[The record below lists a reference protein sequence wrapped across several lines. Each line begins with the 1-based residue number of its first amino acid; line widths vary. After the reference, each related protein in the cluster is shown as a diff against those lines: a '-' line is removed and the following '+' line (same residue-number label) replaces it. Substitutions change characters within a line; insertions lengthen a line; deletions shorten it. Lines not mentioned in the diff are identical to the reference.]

1 MTERV
6 VCKSLVMQVSLIHHT
21 EEASIKSSRTNVQ
34 SNKSPILLT
43 QFRKSLWTF
52 IPVIFLSI
60 ISCGQSSADTGKSFN
75 PNELKADFKAF
86 SDSMEAYHAGLY
98 RYISKTDFHKLLDSA
113 SNELNR
119 SMRLPDFY
127 LLLRYLVSKVQDGHT
142 SVNMPTSAANH
153 FIANAKLFP
162 FQLHFINDRAFISC
176 KTPHETLKA
185 GSEIL
190 SIDNHPIRHIRQK
203 LFNYMTSDGA
213 NETKKFSDLNNEG
226 FSPLYYLVFG
236 EKKLYSVK
244 YKSRGVT
251 QTVKV
256 PGSLFKDISCRTIL
270 KRDLKPL
277 SFNIKNGIVAILTIR
292 SFSSQQ
298 LKSYDEYGKFLQ
310 ASFEAMSVHP
320 L

>member
-1 MTERV
+1 
-6 VCKSLVMQVSLIHHT
+6 
-21 EEASIKSSRTNVQ
+21 
-34 SNKSPILLT
+34 
-43 QFRKSLWTF
+43 
-52 IPVIFLSI
+52 
-60 ISCGQSSADTGKSFN
+60 
-75 PNELKADFKAF
+75 
-86 SDSMEAYHAGLY
+86 
-98 RYISKTDFHKLLDSA
+98 
-113 SNELNR
+113 
-119 SMRLPDFY
+119 
-127 LLLRYLVSKVQDGHT
+127 
-142 SVNMPTSAANH
+142 
-153 FIANAKLFP
+153 
-162 FQLHFINDRAFISC
+162 
-176 KTPHETLKA
+176 
-185 GSEIL
+185 
-190 SIDNHPIRHIRQK
+190 
-203 LFNYMTSDGA
+203 MTSDGA

-310 ASFEAMSVHP
+310 ASFDEIRRITRYERAVVNEMKLKWKQLCVCYEVICSASWHVDRSMAILH
-320 L
+320 LAYQVSKQ